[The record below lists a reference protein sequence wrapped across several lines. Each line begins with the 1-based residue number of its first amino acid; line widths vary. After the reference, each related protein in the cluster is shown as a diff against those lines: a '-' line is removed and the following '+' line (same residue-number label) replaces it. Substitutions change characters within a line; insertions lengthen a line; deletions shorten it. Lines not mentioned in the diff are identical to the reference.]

1 MTFEETIKTLIDQ
14 TEEVIV
20 YAANGYNWINGKN
33 QRCIG
38 IRTTNATHDCYGEDP
53 IIGNITFMICGTIY
67 ENGDEITN
75 IVELS
80 KMNDFENVVV
90 RLHASSLIY
99 CNSILIELGGYKVIK
114 AETISAKTDWDLPA
128 VKLTLKRKS

>member
-1 MTFEETIKTLIDQ
+1 MTFEETIKTLIKQ

-38 IRTTNATHDCYGEDP
+38 IRTTNATHDCYGDDP
-53 IIGNITFMICGTIY
+53 KIGNLVFMICGTIY

-75 IVELS
+75 IIELS
-80 KMNDFENVVV
+80 EMQNFDNVVV
-90 RLHASSLIY
+90 RLHTSSIVF
-99 CNSILIELGGYKVIK
+99 CNTVVIDLGGYKITK
-114 AETISAKTDWDLPA
+114 AEIISAKTDWDLPV